1 MLGSSP
7 ERNPSGN
14 RDEDDAFLKSCKI
27 AEIFHRPAN
36 SSPLP
41 RISDK
46 VKKRSNNPM
55 HLSEG
60 PPREDVSPMDDS
72 AEEMPQLFD
81 FSGDPPMPI
90 LDNPATELN
99 RAISSIRPERMDEL
113 DLGEIITD
121 LANSSD
127 DSCMIVDHPPI
138 IVEQKSLPKPDADD
152 MKYNHKRNMIFGIY
166 GKSQDKSHK
175 MVKETKSIFDV
186 DESEGSIAVKASSD
200 ESESESESGESTSS
214 SSSCS
219 DPLSPMQQDL
229 EESQGEK
236 KPNLQCSNPPTS
248 GESSDSSDSESSSSG
263 PGTPPPTLAPEITD
277 SPQPSHPARHREL
290 KPLKR
295 QDRTKVS
302 KNKKKVEMAS
312 QTDFSPSMPLVHHIS
327 GGATP
332 PMLIGFGMEPSKLNR
347 GRPRKN
353 PPMLEPEI
361 SSLGARVKRE
371 EEEEEEE
378 EADPP
383 LEDYSSQGSKKKK
396 GKLSVLFAA
405 AKHWQKQQE
414 KSNRRTEDNIYDF
427 NDEELDGTSEE
438 PSKEVCDNRKHSKP
452 AKTKLL
458 RVRNKHKDGHRKRR
472 ESQQQRSHKVKNLH
486 SHHLSERK
494 RVKRQKK
501 ILISSDDDGDGE
513 KDEVSPKRNLKDKRR
528 VGKDDC
534 TQCRTVPNLA
544 NKQEPVS
551 DVETIRS
558 QKETEPAQVK
568 KTVIKKERKT
578 MDAVQPVFEL
588 FGTSNNFAD
597 IGSPPGLIFSKKFC
611 SLKPDTFWKEDCGQ
625 GGMKLVE
632 EPALKTEPLS
642 GSSQQQQESKGST
655 FTTKASLKEMPSN
668 GSSQSFP
675 PAFVPKNQVSWI
687 AQQNSILVAS
697 STSLN
702 CSINALL

>member
-1 MLGSSP
+1 MSGSSP
-7 ERNPSGN
+7 ERNPSGS
-14 RDEDDAFLKSCKI
+14 REEDDTFLKSCKI
-27 AEIFHRPAN
+27 AEIFHRPTHT
-36 SSPLP
+36 SPLP
-41 RISDK
+41 RLSDK
-46 VKKRSNNPM
+46 VKKRPNHPINI
-55 HLSEG
+55 SEE
-60 PPREDVSPMDDS
+60 PPREDLSPMDS

-81 FSGDPPMPI
+81 FSEEPPMPI
-90 LDNPATELN
+90 LDNPANELN
-99 RAISSIRPERMDEL
+99 RAISSIRPERMDDL
-113 DLGEIITD
+113 DLGDIITD
-121 LANSSD
+121 LANSNDSD
-127 DSCMIVDHPPI
+127 DSCMIVEPPPI

-166 GKSQDKSHK
+166 GKSQDKNSHK

-186 DESEGSIAVKASSD
+186 DESEGSIAVKVSSED
-200 ESESESESGESTSS
+200 EESSGSESDSTSS

-219 DPLSPMQQDL
+219 ELLSPIQQVDL
-229 EESQGEK
+229 EDSHGEK

-248 GESSDSSDSESSSSG
+248 AESSDSSDSESSSSG
-263 PGTPPPTLAPEITD
+263 SGTPPPTLAPEIPD
-277 SPQPSHPARHREL
+277 SPPHSHSSRHREL

-295 QDRTKVS
+295 QDRPKVS

-361 SSLGARVKRE
+361 SSLGGLKRE
-371 EEEEEEE
+371 EQEEDELEDEVD
-378 EADPP
+378 AQPP

-396 GKLSVLFAA
+396 GKLSVFFSA

-427 NDEELDGTSEE
+427 NDEEPEGKSEE
-438 PSKEVCDNRKHSKP
+438 LNDEVCDNRKHSKA
-452 AKTKLL
+452 AKSKLL
-458 RVRNKHKDGHRKRR
+458 KVRNKHKDGHRKRR
-472 ESQQQRSHKVKNLH
+472 ESQQKSHKVKNIH

-494 RVKRQKK
+494 RVKKQRK
-501 ILISSDDDGDGE
+501 IVISSDDEEEGE
-513 KDEVSPKRNLKDKRR
+513 KEEDDLKAKRNHKGKRERR
-528 VGKDDC
+528 VSNVAKDDC
-534 TQCRTVPNLA
+534 TQCRTVPRLG

-551 DVETIRS
+551 DGETTRS

-597 IGSPPGLIFSKKFC
+597 IGSTPGLIFSKKFC
-611 SLKPDTFWKEDCGQ
+611 SLKPDTFWKEDGQ
-625 GGMKLVE
+625 GGLKLME
-632 EPALKTEPLS
+632 EPTLKSEPLS
-642 GSSQQQQESKGST
+642 SSQQQQESKGST
-655 FTTKASLKEMPSN
+655 FTTKASVKEMPSN

-675 PAFVPKNQVSWI
+675 PAFVPKNQVNLIVS
-687 AQQNSILVAS
+687 
-697 STSLN
+697 
-702 CSINALL
+702 